1 MDSHSDNASRPT
13 PTELPGISP
22 PATPPA
28 FARAWE
34 TWLGY
39 RACGSRPLRLS
50 TLADYRSIYRCHLAP
65 HLADLELPAIDG
77 ATIAHLVVALSAAG
91 VSPKR
96 LANVLVPL
104 RACLRWH
111 YRLGLT
117 SRDPTPWFDAPA
129 PPASERR
136 ILTIPQIEVLI
147 ATTPEYYRP
156 YISFA
161 VYTGMR
167 CGEIRA
173 LTWPDID
180 PVTRVARV
188 NKTLYRAQLQRS
200 TKTGH
205 DRQVPIP
212 AHVAEA
218 LTAWRAVCPASVEGL
233 VFPQP
238 SGRPIDPDNFRA
250 RVFKPAVAR
259 AGLPPTVRFH
269 DLRHTCASLYL
280 QHGATVRE
288 VMEICGWRQMQTA
301 LRYLHTGDTLLAA
314 ADRLSAARA
323 NANTPPA

>member
-1 MDSHSDNASRPT
+1 MHPT
-13 PTELPGISP
+13 PDTTPDPQP
-22 PATPPA
+22 PAEPPT
-28 FARAWE
+28 FAHAWE

-50 TLADYRSIYRCHLAP
+50 TLADYRSIYRCHLERHIGEVP
-65 HLADLELPAIDG
+65 LDAIDG
-77 ATIAHLVVALSAAG
+77 ATIARLVVALSAAG

-111 YRLGLT
+111 YRLGLAA
-117 SRDPTPWFDAPA
+117 RDPSAWFDAAA
-129 PPASERR
+129 PPAHERT
-136 ILTIPQIEVLI
+136 ILTLHEIESLVA
-147 ATTPEYYRP
+147 ATPAHYRP
-156 YISFA
+156 YITFA

-180 PVTRVARV
+180 LEARSARI
-188 NKTLYRAQLQRS
+188 NKTLYRGHLQRS
-200 TKTGH
+200 TKSGH
-205 DRQVPIP
+205 NRDVPIP
-212 AHVAEA
+212 RHVADVLA
-218 LTAWRAVCPASVEGL
+218 IWRTACPSSAEGL
-233 VFPQP
+233 LFPQP
-238 SGRPIDPDNFRA
+238 NGRPIDPDNFRG
-250 RVFKPAVAR
+250 RIFKPAIAR
-259 AGLPPTVRFH
+259 AGLPPTTRFH

-314 ADRLSAARA
+314 ADRLSAARTNA
-323 NANTPPA
+323 NAPPQ